1 MVAQMLS
8 QETKTQIHPNYL
20 SQILEKLSL
29 FFFFSKITWQDAH
42 TKQLSKRSI
51 YMGEQRKSTRV

>member
-29 FFFFSKITWQDAH
+29 LFFFKNNMAGCPHKTI
-42 TKQLSKRSI
+42 KQVKHIHR
-51 YMGEQRKSTRV
+51 